1 MRISDAGEQP
11 ALNNVEKNVN
21 QQEDNRMEPSLIIGI
36 VVGLAALL
44 TGYTLEGGKLVS
56 LMLFSPAL
64 IVIGGTIGATVASFS
79 LRDILQSFKYLG
91 KTFRQPNST
100 STKKLIDKILEIA
113 AKYRTEGITALD
125 TIVQDPELQREDMLL
140 LKEGLVLLQDGKNEE
155 DIQYVLE
162 SELHAFSTQKA
173 VEASVFE
180 SAGGYSPTMG
190 VIGTVMSLVVV
201 LAAGFGDSAE
211 LAEKISTAFIATLY
225 GVSLSNIV
233 YLPIANKMKML
244 TKKSIIQKEIIID
257 GVCMISK
264 GEVARS
270 MENELSMYYQA
281 FPDGHKNY
289 KAGIEN

>member
-1 MRISDAGEQP
+1 MISVYVPCIIRNKNLRISDAGEQP

-79 LRDILQSFKYLG
+79 LKDILQSFKYLG

-201 LAAGFGDSAE
+201 LAAGFGDQ
-211 LAEKISTAFIATLY
+211 Y
-225 GVSLSNIV
+225 GVYCNFVWRQPFQYRLSSDCEQDED
-233 YLPIANKMKML
+233 AD
-244 TKKSIIQKEIIID
+244 KE
-257 GVCMISK
+257 
-264 GEVARS
+264 E
-270 MENELSMYYQA
+270 YY
-281 FPDGHKNY
+281 PERNY
-289 KAGIEN
+289 YRRRLYDLQGRGCPQYGK

>member
-79 LRDILQSFKYLG
+79 LKDILQSFKYLG

-190 VIGTVMSLVVV
+190 VIGNEPCSRACRRLRRFCR
-201 LAAGFGDSAE
+201 AGGKDQ
-211 LAEKISTAFIATLY
+211 Y
-225 GVSLSNIV
+225 GVYCNFVWRQPFQYRLSSDCEQDED
-233 YLPIANKMKML
+233 AD
-244 TKKSIIQKEIIID
+244 KE
-257 GVCMISK
+257 
-264 GEVARS
+264 E
-270 MENELSMYYQA
+270 YY
-281 FPDGHKNY
+281 PERNY
-289 KAGIEN
+289 YRRRLYDLQGRGCPQYGK